1 MMAGDRVSATDDV
14 TDYDV
19 VIIGAG
25 FSGLYALH
33 KLRGQGHRC
42 RVYEAGTGVGGVWY
56 WNRYPGA
63 RVDVESLEYSY
74 TFSADLELE
83 WKWSEAYSSQP
94 ELEAYANHV
103 AERFELKRDI
113 QFETRVT
120 AMSWDEAADRW
131 TVDSDRGDHVTAR
144 YVIMATGCLSVPK
157 DIDLP
162 GIETFKGEVY
172 RTSLWPKEGV
182 DFTGKTVGE
191 IGTGSSG
198 IQSIPVIAEQC
209 EHLTVFQR
217 TAAYSMPS
225 HNTPTDPVRARAWFD
240 NRDDLHRQQRESAFG
255 LVMTALPED
264 NAYDVAEAE
273 RRRRYEE
280 RWQQGGLGIV
290 GTFKDL
296 MTDKQANDT
305 LCEFVREKIRGKVAN
320 PETVRKL
327 LPYDYPIFTKRP
339 CVDSGYFE
347 AFNRDNVTLVDLRA
361 EPIETVTATGI
372 RAGGKGY
379 DFDILV
385 LAIGFDAM
393 TGAYDKIDIR
403 GRDGRRLKE
412 VWAEGPTNYLGLMAH
427 GFPNMFMITGPGS
440 PSVLGNTMGAIEAN
454 VDWFAD
460 CIGHLSERQLSTIEP
475 IEPAEKAWMAEVARA
490 ASETLYP
497 ATKSWYNGDNV
508 AGKPRTFPI
517 YIGGWKKY
525 LDLCDEAAEKDY
537 AGFALSSVATRNTEA
552 A

>member
-1 MMAGDRVSATDDV
+1 MNVAVSSAAKSDAATRDF
-14 TDYDV
+14 DV

-33 KLRGQGHRC
+33 KLRGEGLHC
-42 RVYEAGTGVGGVWY
+42 RVYEAGDGVGGVWY

-74 TFSADLELE
+74 TFSADMEQE

-103 AERFELKRDI
+103 ADRFDLKRDI
-113 QFETRVT
+113 QLETRVT
-120 AMSWDEAADRW
+120 AMTWDEERDRW
-131 TVDSDRGDHVTAR
+131 TVETDRGERVSAR
-144 YVIMATGCLSVPK
+144 YMVMATGCLSVPK

-191 IGTGSSG
+191 VGTGSSG

-209 EHLTVFQR
+209 RHLTVFQR

-225 HNTPTDPVRARAWFD
+225 HNTPTDPARAKAWFD

-264 NAYDVAEAE
+264 AALDVDDEQ
-273 RRRRYEE
+273 RRQRYEE
-280 RWQQGGLGIV
+280 SWQRGGLGIV

-305 LCEFVREKIRGKVAN
+305 LCEFVREKIRGKVKN
-320 PETVRKL
+320 PETVKKL

-347 AFNRDNVTLVDLRA
+347 AFNRDNVTLVDLRE

-372 RAGGKGY
+372 RAGGKDY

-393 TGAYDKIDIR
+393 TGAYDRIDIR
-403 GRDGRRLKE
+403 GRAGQRLKDA
-412 VWAEGPTNYLGLMAH
+412 WKAGPTNYLGLMAR

-440 PSVLGNTMGAIEAN
+440 PSVLGNQMGAIEHNAG
-454 VDWFAD
+454 WFANA
-460 CIGHLSERQLSTIEP
+460 IAHLSERQLGAIEP
-475 IEPAEKAWMAEVARA
+475 DETAQKEWMAEVQRA

-497 ATKSWYNGDNV
+497 ETKSWYNGDNV

-517 YIGGWKKY
+517 YLGGWKKY
-525 LDLCDEAAEKDY
+525 LDLCNEAAEKGY
-537 AGFALSSVATRNTEA
+537 EGFRLNSRAKDG
-552 A
+552 

>member
-1 MMAGDRVSATDDV
+1 MNLAANAASHKDAA

-33 KLRGQGHRC
+33 KLRGEGLSC
-42 RVYEAGTGVGGVWY
+42 RVYEAGDGVGGVWY

-83 WKWSEAYSSQP
+83 WKWSENYSSQP
-94 ELEAYANHV
+94 ELERYANHV
-103 AERFELKRDI
+103 AERFDLKRDI
-113 QFETRVT
+113 QLETRVRT
-120 AMSWDEAADRW
+120 MVWDEERARW
-131 TVDSDRGDHVTAR
+131 IVDTDRGDHVTAR
-144 YVIMATGCLSVPK
+144 YMVMAVGCLSVPK
-157 DIDLP
+157 EIDLP
-162 GIETFKGEVY
+162 GIENFTGEVY

-191 IGTGSSG
+191 VGTGSSG

-209 EHLTVFQR
+209 KHLTVFQR

-225 HNTPTDPVRARAWFD
+225 HLTPTDPERTKGWFD

-255 LVMTALPED
+255 LVMTAVSD
-264 NAYDVAEAE
+264 DSAHDVDEVE
-273 RRRRYEE
+273 RRKRYEQ
-280 RWQQGGLGIV
+280 RWEQGGLGIV
-290 GTFKDL
+290 ATFKDL
-296 MTDKQANDT
+296 MTDKQANET
-305 LCEFVREKIRGKVAN
+305 LCEFVREKIRGKVQD

-327 LPYDYPIFTKRP
+327 IPYDYPIFTKRP

-347 AFNRDNVTLVDLRA
+347 TFNRDNVTLVDLR
-361 EPIETVTATGI
+361 ESPIETVTATGI
-372 RAGGKGY
+372 RAGGKDY

-393 TGAYDKIDIR
+393 TGAYDRIDIR
-403 GRDGRRLKE
+403 GRGGRRLKE
-412 VWAEGPTNYLGLMAH
+412 VWQDGPTNYLGLMAY
-427 GFPNMFMITGPGS
+427 GFPNMFMVTGPGS
-440 PSVLGNTMGAIEAN
+440 PSVLGNQMGAIEHNAG
-454 VDWFAD
+454 WFARA
-460 CIGHLSERQLSTIEP
+460 IAHLDAHQLSTIEP
-475 IEPAEKAWMAEVARA
+475 DEAAQKEWMAEVERA

-497 ATKSWYNGDNV
+497 ETKSWYNGDNV

-525 LDLCDEAAEKDY
+525 LDLCDEAAAKGYE
-537 AGFALSSVATRNTEA
+537 GFALSSHAKVG
-552 A
+552 